1 MRLPN
6 TLAALTLF
14 GLVAFAPTAALEA
27 STVGFSQTQYGVD
40 EGGIARLTVTLDR
53 SRDPDLGSTVT
64 VKYKTVPQT
73 ASEAPGNQDY
83 TPRPETT
90 LSFAPG
96 ETSKQIDIQTTAD
109 NAAEGTESFE
119 VILYDPS
126 SNRGTGFAVSLRDR
140 SATVTIF
147 DGDGATVQFSPST
160 YSATEGSVAILT
172 VSAIRFGDPNTVITV
187 DYATSNGTANS
198 AQDYGPTSGTVTFN
212 AGETQKQ
219 VSVNIA
225 TDGQIENPENFIVA
239 LSNPVNADLNPNG
252 SSTATVNIADVDS
265 GTSTIQFNAA
275 TQQVDETAG
284 SIALTVLRSGG
295 LSRPVSVNY
304 QTANGSATAAPTP
317 IPNPTPSP
325 APDYAE
331 QSNTLNFAAGET
343 QKTITIRIFDDTAVE
358 QDETFTTTLL
368 SPSAG
373 AMLGDPAIA
382 NVTIKDDDAGRN
394 SVQFNPTSYAV
405 SETAGNTFAVEVTRS
420 GALSTSASVNYATS
434 NGTATA
440 GADYNST
447 SGTVVFAPGE
457 TQRAIPITILDDRFN
472 ESGESFFVTLSDP
485 SGVTIGAGGDTATV
499 TISDND
505 ADVVTIQFSSSSY
518 GASEDDGE
526 ASLTVVRSGGVGFA
540 ASAQYS
546 TADLSA
552 KAGTDYVATSS
563 TVSFAPG
570 EISKTI
576 AVPVIEDGRPE
587 GSEAFTVMLFGP
599 SSNATVGSPGSATVI
614 IFDDDPPD
622 TATKLGNISTR
633 GPVKSGDEVMI
644 AGFIIAGSA
653 QKDLVL
659 RGIGPSLTQLGVPN
673 AIADPSLTLFD
684 GNGNLLAFNDDHP
697 SNSQADRDT
706 LEAMELTPQDTRES
720 AIVANLSPAAYTAI
734 LRGKTNGVG
743 LLEVY
748 DVSRTSF
755 SRFVNISTRSK
766 VERGDNGAM
775 IAGFISGAP
784 PDQPG
789 SAQRLVVRTTGPS
802 LASAG
807 VSDAL
812 EDTTLELYR
821 GSQRILLNDN
831 WKTNSQADQQE
842 LKANGLAPKNDKES
856 ALVVS
861 LEPGSYTA
869 VVRGK
874 DDATGVALVEVY
886 LLQ

>member
-1 MRLPN
+1 M
-6 TLAALTLF
+6 
-14 GLVAFAPTAALEA
+14 
-27 STVGFSQTQYGVD
+27 
-40 EGGIARLTVTLDR
+40 
-53 SRDPDLGSTVT
+53 
-64 VKYKTVPQT
+64 
-73 ASEAPGNQDY
+73 
-83 TPRPETT
+83 
-90 LSFAPG
+90 
-96 ETSKQIDIQTTAD
+96 
-109 NAAEGTESFE
+109 
-119 VILYDPS
+119 
-126 SNRGTGFAVSLRDR
+126 
-140 SATVTIF
+140 
-147 DGDGATVQFSPST
+147 
-160 YSATEGSVAILT
+160 T
-172 VSAIRFGDPNTVITV
+172 VSAIRFGDSNTVITV

-373 AMLGDPAIA
+373 AILGDPAIA

-420 GALSTSASVNYATS
+420 GDLSTSASVNYATS

-472 ESGESFFVTLSDP
+472 ESGESFFVTLSNP

-552 KAGTDYVATSS
+552 KAGSDYVATSS

-576 AVPVIEDGRPE
+576 GVPVIEDGTPE
-587 GSEAFTVMLFGP
+587 GSEAFTVTLFGP
-599 SSNATVGSPGSATVI
+599 SPNAILGSPAKATVTIS
-614 IFDDDPPD
+614 DDDPPD
-622 TATKLGNISTR
+622 HTTKLGNISTR
-633 GPVKSGDEVMI
+633 GPVKSGEEVMI
-644 AGFIIAGSA
+644 AGFIIRGSA
-653 QKDLVL
+653 QKEVVL
-659 RGIGPSLTQLGVPN
+659 RGIGPSLTQRGVPS
-673 AIADPSLTLFD
+673 AIADPTVTLFD

-706 LEAMELTPQDTRES
+706 LESMDLTPQDTRES
-720 AIVANLSPAAYTAI
+720 AIVASLAPAAYTAI